1 VTRGLRALAASLL
14 LALVAACGHVG
25 PLAPPA
31 NGNGGDMPSAA
42 DPGS

>member
-1 VTRGLRALAASLL
+1 MNPGLRALAAALL
-14 LALVAACGHVG
+14 CALAACGHVG